1 MPVHSDDVIY
11 EERETGDIVDV
22 RKLTEDKRRELR
34 ELVLLVAYRAT
45 RSTSAAADLTQ
56 EAFLRLD
63 TTRPWDPS
71 RPTSLEQHMIGIVR
85 SLVSH
90 QRASDTTRREF
101 ELQAG
106 TEMAYLSDAGRS
118 TEALWLERAERDG
131 LEARATKR
139 LAALRVRVAAFELD
153 LRILDLMAEDVT
165 KRAELA
171 LGTGRSLDEVKTA
184 LARIRRHMRSILAA
198 ERGEDEEVK

>member
-1 MPVHSDDVIY
+1 
-11 EERETGDIVDV
+11 VDV
-22 RKLTEDKRRELR
+22 RKLTEDERRELR
-34 ELVLLVAYRAT
+34 EVVLLAAYRAT
-45 RSTSAAADLTQ
+45 RSISAAADLTQ

-71 RPTSLEQHMIGIVR
+71 RPTSLEQHMLGIIR
-85 SLVSH
+85 SLLSH
-90 QRASDTTRREF
+90 QRASDAKRREF

-118 TEALWLERAERDG
+118 AEATRLDRADRVG
-131 LEARATKR
+131 LEALATKR
-139 LAALRVRVAAFELD
+139 VAALRVRVAAFELD
-153 LRILDLMAEDVT
+153 LRILDLMADDVT

-171 LGTGRSLDEVKTA
+171 LRTGRSLDEVKTA
-184 LARIRRHMRSILAA
+184 LARIRRHMQSILAA